1 MKRLGEIETSTF
13 EIMNDNLGTSLSNLR
28 NEGWDCQYISMASP
42 CTNGGSSS
50 KAEHGQG
57 ADEELGPPF
66 GTFAVSK
73 PSQENLIGSSSYIM
87 PFGFDDKKYEFNKG
101 KTAVSSL
108 IDIPPFVSNNQL
120 ANASP
125 RTLTREHSNSHRKSA
140 FLVYGRQMDSYL
152 QSGTSINAR
161 FRESNIPM
169 SPDLPSMSD
178 DHLSAFGREWFQKI
192 QKISG
197 RRPFPSQSSDS
208 EKTELK
214 KSHHDCYSLEKLPNC
229 VDNVETMRIYTTV
242 ESIGEPGGH
251 SRFSR
256 TTHSLFITK
265 RTDINLSK
273 ENDIVRY
280 RRVFTEFNGNKSSD
294 FHKLSPYYSQG
305 QQGVNI
311 QALDSSMDNER
322 KENVIDVKASK
333 VIVKNESSAET
344 DTMDV
349 DSFKEENLFSGIY

>member
-1 MKRLGEIETSTF
+1 M
-13 EIMNDNLGTSLSNLR
+13 
-28 NEGWDCQYISMASP
+28 
-42 CTNGGSSS
+42 
-50 KAEHGQG
+50 
-57 ADEELGPPF
+57 
-66 GTFAVSK
+66 
-73 PSQENLIGSSSYIM
+73 
-87 PFGFDDKKYEFNKG
+87 
-101 KTAVSSL
+101 
-108 IDIPPFVSNNQL
+108 
-120 ANASP
+120 
-125 RTLTREHSNSHRKSA
+125 
-140 FLVYGRQMDSYL
+140 
-152 QSGTSINAR
+152 
-161 FRESNIPM
+161 
-169 SPDLPSMSD
+169 
-178 DHLSAFGREWFQKI
+178 
-192 QKISG
+192 
-197 RRPFPSQSSDS
+197 
-208 EKTELK
+208 K

-294 FHKLSPYYSQG
+294 FHRLSPCYSQG
-305 QQGVNI
+305 QQGLNL

-349 DSFKEENLFSGIY
+349 DSFKEENLFFWYVLILATNCC